1 MSETF
6 FHLLGPGTQPNDDSF
21 SMNPLPITC
30 QVNDEPSMAAL
41 EQCAHSPQV
50 IALLNELQHQLSER
64 QPPLGEVLAV
74 DLLNLNA
81 DDRHFINTLL
91 GEGEV
96 SVRIQQADDSESE
109 IQEAIFCGLW
119 RVRRRRGEKLLEDK
133 LEAGCA
139 CGQHISNLLTAL
151 QHSFKIFS
159 LKVSLARF
167 AHQARRESRL

>member
-50 IALLNELQHQLSER
+50 IALLNELQHQMSQR

-74 DLLNLNA
+74 DLLNLHA

-119 RVRRRRGEKLLEDK
+119 R
-133 LEAGCA
+133 
-139 CGQHISNLLTAL
+139 
-151 QHSFKIFS
+151 
-159 LKVSLARF
+159 
-167 AHQARRESRL
+167 

>member
-81 DDRHFINTLL
+81 GLPGRPVP
-91 GEGEV
+91 GGASRGRGSV
-96 SVRIQQADDSESE
+96 SAHS
-109 IQEAIFCGLW
+109 
-119 RVRRRRGEKLLEDK
+119 
-133 LEAGCA
+133 AG
-139 CGQHISNLLTAL
+139 
-151 QHSFKIFS
+151 
-159 LKVSLARF
+159 
-167 AHQARRESRL
+167 

>member
-74 DLLNLNA
+74 DLLNLNT

-96 SVRIQQADDSESE
+96 SVRIQQADDSE
-109 IQEAIFCGLW
+109 
-119 RVRRRRGEKLLEDK
+119 VKYRRRSSADYG
-133 LEAGCA
+133 GCA
-139 CGQHISNLLTAL
+139 DVAATSCWRTNWR
-151 QHSFKIFS
+151 
-159 LKVSLARF
+159 LA
-167 AHQARRESRL
+167 ARRWHCGRRQRKTSCRQIRCYRRPLMA

>member
-30 QVNDEPSMAAL
+30 RVNGEPSMAAL

-91 GEGEV
+91 GEGGSV
-96 SVRIQQADDSESE
+96 SAHS
-109 IQEAIFCGLW
+109 
-119 RVRRRRGEKLLEDK
+119 
-133 LEAGCA
+133 AG
-139 CGQHISNLLTAL
+139 
-151 QHSFKIFS
+151 
-159 LKVSLARF
+159 
-167 AHQARRESRL
+167 